1 MTAAVLWC
9 RIVSAVQ
16 KSYLTEDRGDTSPQ
30 RASLAGF
37 LFCTAGRL
45 DSLAMP
51 GAITDTASE
60 GPRPDAK
67 PNTLIETPA

>member
-1 MTAAVLWC
+1 
-9 RIVSAVQ
+9 
-16 KSYLTEDRGDTSPQ
+16 
-30 RASLAGF
+30 
-37 LFCTAGRL
+37 
-45 DSLAMP
+45 MP